1 MLARFIRD
9 LVRMIAVVASVL
21 IVVETSVPLY
31 ILVVIPVFFVY
42 RTVQKYY
49 LATSREL
56 KRLDATTK
64 SPIFA
69 SFSETLNG
77 ISTIRGFRQ
86 QERFVAIN
94 EGRLDRN
101 QECYY
106 PSVSCNRW
114 LAVRLEVSQSSSL
127 TRSGIDADQL
137 YQLMGAFLIFAAAML
152 SVVSLVTG
160 GPMDAG

>member
-1 MLARFIRD
+1 M
-9 LVRMIAVVASVL
+9 
-21 IVVETSVPLY
+21 PLY
-31 ILVVIPVFFVY
+31 IFVVIPVFFIY
-42 RTVQKYY
+42 RQVQKYY

-56 KRLDATTK
+56 KRLDATTR

-77 ISTIRGFRQ
+77 ISTIRGYAQ
-86 QERFVAIN
+86 QDRFVAVN

-114 LAVRLEVSQSSSL
+114 LAVRLEVSL
-127 TRSGIDADQL
+127 PEP
-137 YQLMGAFLIFAAAML
+137 
-152 SVVSLVTG
+152 LVYVQAST
-160 GPMDAG
+160 DRLL